1 MQTLKTTLL
10 TGLVLFLSI
19 NFINAQKMY
28 QVHVDYVNPSHLG
41 EYNQIAGEFAEI
53 CKEHQPQTS
62 WTAVTMNDN
71 RYMYVS
77 PIENF
82 AELDANPFAGIAEK
96 MGDDFGN
103 IFQRFNKCYDKH
115 GDYILVLSDE
125 LSYMPDGMSITQEG
139 QNYRK
144 FYFLYHTPENH
155 ADVREAMKGVK
166 EMFASKNSPEH
177 YRVYHAGFGTDG
189 DYYMVA
195 VSSKDEI
202 DSATRGKAND
212 ELLGEE
218 AKPVFQK
225 LMQSASKFEEYSGW
239 IRTDLSYSPSE

>member
-1 MQTLKTTLL
+1 MKTLKTTLL
-10 TGLVLFLSI
+10 LI
-19 NFINAQKMY
+19 FIICVTYNVSAQQMY

-41 EYNQIAGEFAEI
+41 EYNEVAKEFTDA
-53 CKEHQPQTS
+53 CKEHNPQTK
-62 WTAVTMNDN
+62 WITATMNDN

-82 AELDANPFAGIAEK
+82 AELDANPFADMAEK
-96 MGDDFGN
+96 MGDDFSN
-103 IFQRFNKCYDKH
+103 MFQRFNTCYDKH
-115 GDYILVLSDE
+115 GDYILVLNNE
-125 LSYMPDGMSITQEG
+125 LSYMPEGMSQTQEG

-144 FYFLYHTPENH
+144 FFFLYHTPENH
-155 ADVREAMKGVK
+155 AKIREAMKGVK

-195 VSSKDEI
+195 ISSKDEI

-225 LMQSASKFEEYSGW
+225 VMQATSKFEEYDGW
-239 IRTDLSYSPSE
+239 IRTDLSYSPSEE